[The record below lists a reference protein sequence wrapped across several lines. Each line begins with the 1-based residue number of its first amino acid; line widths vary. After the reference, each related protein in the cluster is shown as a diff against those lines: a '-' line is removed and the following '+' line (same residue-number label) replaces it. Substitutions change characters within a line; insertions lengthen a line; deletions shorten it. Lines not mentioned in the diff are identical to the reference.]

1 MRALNGLFFACVV
14 ALGLL
19 TVAPP
24 ASAQVPSVPATPQTT
39 SGSSAPTIPTT
50 ATTASSSSSAL
61 SIDIDAGGQDGNL
74 AGVLKI
80 TFLLLALSLL
90 PAMLVSVTSFTR
102 IVIVLG
108 FLKQALGT
116 QNLPPS
122 QVIIGL
128 SLFLCLFTMS
138 PVISDV
144 HQEVYQP
151 YSRGEMTDME
161 ALEAAVVPM
170 RRFMAQH
177 TRPEDLRLFLSMTQD
192 ARPESFEDVSTLTLI
207 PAFMLSELR
216 TAFLMGALLY
226 LPFVIIDLVVSAVL
240 MSMGM
245 MMVPPLMVSLP
256 IKLLL
261 FVLADG
267 WNLVIGSIARSFV
280 GV

>member
-1 MRALNGLFFACVV
+1 MNAFKRIFWRVAAV
-14 ALGLL
+14 ALVLL
-19 TVAPP
+19 ISVPVA
-24 ASAQVPSVPATPQTT
+24 AQAPATPAPSGAIEPVAAVGSSGGIDAPTT
-39 SGSSAPTIPTT
+39 STGG
-50 ATTASSSSSAL
+50 L
-61 SIDIDAGGQDGNL
+61 SIDIDSGGEDGNL
-74 AGVLKI
+74 AGVLRI

-138 PVISDV
+138 PVIGDI
-144 HQEVYQP
+144 HETAYEP
-151 YSRGEMTDME
+151 YAAGELTDMQ
-161 ALEAAVVPM
+161 ALEAAVDPM
-170 RRFMAQH
+170 RRFMAKH
-177 TRPEDLRLFLSMTQD
+177 TRAEDLRLFLSMTQD
-192 ARPESFEDVSTLTLI
+192 DRPESFEDVPTLTLI

-280 GV
+280 GG

>member
-1 MRALNGLFFACVV
+1 MRALERFFVGALIV
-14 ALGLL
+14 LGL
-19 TVAPP
+19 VAFAPE
-24 ASAQVPSVPATPQTT
+24 AVAQVPSVPGTPQTT
-39 SGSSAPTIPTT
+39 AAWSSMPSSNSASSAV
-50 ATTASSSSSAL
+50 
-61 SIDIDAGGQDGNL
+61 SIDIDAGGEDGNL

-144 HQEVYQP
+144 HQEVYEP
-151 YSRGEMTDME
+151 YSRGEMTDMQ
-161 ALEAAVVPM
+161 ALESAVVPM

-192 ARPESFEDVSTLTLI
+192 ERPSSFEDVSTLTLI